1 MAAEQ
6 DMIDQLERLLDG
18 GQVFLA
24 QDLARDQIEGG
35 QDDPQFLGLYALAL
49 IRSGAVEAAESVL
62 ASVRG
67 LSGLDEAADRST
79 YAALISSLGGVAGEA
94 PGIEDIRE
102 RLNTVQDA
110 LGRLMERGRDKAL
123 GPAAIVVLGD
133 CYVELY
139 RRTHKPDMLDRA
151 LALFEDASR
160 KGQGA
165 RPAAMAGMLRLA
177 TGRRAEGGAAPEIR
191 EDRAASH
198 NGFWRAIYAASQA
211 IEAGDA
217 DAAIEQ
223 FATARGHSRATS
235 HRATV
240 IRDLLG
246 LYTAATPDAPAA
258 LTQLF
263 KPPRIVV
270 FSGAAFD
277 RPGASAQCPASA
289 EGAIRDAIRAKL
301 AEMDAEIGYSSASC
315 GSDLLFIE
323 AMLERDAEVNIVLPF
338 AREDFER
345 ERVAYVDPV
354 WVRRFD
360 IALKLASSVT
370 YATPGPFLGDEVLY
384 RFGNQALQGAAIMRG
399 RQFGVDPDLLTVWDM
414 TPGGEIG
421 GVSDFIDQ
429 WADMMR
435 LHIIDLDD
443 LRPTPPAA
451 PVIEAPQ
458 VFAGSREIRALM
470 MSDIVGSSRVTEAQM
485 PLYAGFLNRIAAELA
500 ARAPAP
506 TFANTWGDA
515 VFATSPSAVD
525 LATYALAL
533 KAAVLEFG
541 GLDGALEAPLG
552 MRISLNAGPVLETN
566 DDIAGRLGNFGA
578 EIVRAARIEPVT
590 TPNQIYATDPFVSLL
605 LAEENQSKT
614 QAESEG
620 AEWASSFDIQ
630 YIGRVALAK
639 NAGAEGL
646 HHLAAA
652 SV

>member
-1 MAAEQ
+1 MDAQQ
-6 DMIDQLERLLDG
+6 DLIDQLERLLDD

-24 QDLARDQIEGG
+24 QDLARDQVEAG

-49 IRSGAVEAAESVL
+49 IRSGAAEAAEDVL
-62 ASVRG
+62 QSVRG
-67 LSGLDEAADRST
+67 LAGLDEAADRST
-79 YAALISSLGGVAGEA
+79 YAALVATLGANPGAT

-102 RLNTVQDA
+102 RLDAVQDA
-110 LGRLMERGRDKAL
+110 IGRLMARGRDEAL
-123 GPAAIVVLGD
+123 GPAAIIVLGD
-133 CYVELY
+133 CYVELF
-139 RRTHKPDMLDRA
+139 RRTRKPGMLDRA
-151 LALFEDASR
+151 LTLFEDASR

-177 TGRRAEGGAAPEIR
+177 TGRSASGEAAHELREG
-191 EDRAASH
+191 DTTSH
-198 NGFWRAIYAASQA
+198 DGFWRAIHAASQA
-211 IEAGDA
+211 LEADDTDLA
-217 DAAIEQ
+217 TEQ
-223 FATARGHSRATS
+223 FAEARSLSRATS
-235 HRATV
+235 HRTTV

-246 LYTAATPDAPAA
+246 FYVAANPNAPEA
-258 LTQLF
+258 LAQLF

-277 RPGASAQCPASA
+277 RPGAPAQCPASA

-338 AREDFER
+338 AREDFVR
-345 ERVAYVDPV
+345 ERVAYADPV

-384 RFGNQALQGAAIMRG
+384 RFGNQALQGAAITRG
-399 RQFGVDPDLLTVWDM
+399 RQFGVDPDLLTAWDM

-443 LRPTPPAA
+443 VRPMPDMA
-451 PVIEAPQ
+451 PVVEAPQ
-458 VFAGSREIRALM
+458 VITGSREIRALM

-500 ARAPAP
+500 ANAPAP

-525 LATYALAL
+525 LAKYALAL
-533 KAAVLEFG
+533 KAAVLAYGDLE
-541 GLDGALEAPLG
+541 GALETPLG
-552 MRISLNAGPVLETN
+552 MRISLNAGPVLETA

-614 QAESEG
+614 QAEAEG
-620 AEWASSFDIQ
+620 AEWASSFEIQ
-630 YIGRVALAK
+630 YIGRVVLAK

-646 HHLAAA
+646 HHLSAA
-652 SV
+652 VR

>member
-1 MAAEQ
+1 MDAER
-6 DMIDQLERLLDG
+6 DMIDQLESLLDD

-24 QDLARDQIEGG
+24 QDLARDQVESGLN
-35 QDDPQFLGLYALAL
+35 DPQFLGLYALAL
-49 IRSGAVEAAESVL
+49 IRSGAIEAAEEVL

-67 LSGLDEAADRST
+67 LAGLDEAVDRST
-79 YAALISSLGGVAGEA
+79 YAALVSSFGGDPKSAQ
-94 PGIEDIRE
+94 GIEDIRG
-102 RLNTVQDA
+102 RLDAVQDA
-110 LGRLMERGRDKAL
+110 IARLMARGRDEAL
-123 GPAAIVVLGD
+123 GPAAIIVLGD
-133 CYVELY
+133 CYVELF
-139 RRTHKPDMLDRA
+139 RRTRRPEMLERA
-151 LALFEDASR
+151 LTLFEDASR

-177 TGRRAEGGAAPEIR
+177 TGRAASRKAPAEIR
-191 EDRAASH
+191 EDRGALH

-211 IEAGDA
+211 LEAGDTETA
-217 DAAIEQ
+217 LENLSAARSLSQ
-223 FATARGHSRATS
+223 ATS
-235 HRATV
+235 HRSTV
-240 IRDLLG
+240 IRDLLD
-246 LYTAATPDAPAA
+246 LYADGSSAAPAT
-258 LTQLF
+258 LTKLF

-277 RPGASAQCPASA
+277 RPGAPEQCPVSA

-338 AREDFER
+338 AREDFVR

-354 WVRRFD
+354 WARRFD

-443 LRPTPPAA
+443 LRPMPEALSSAVTPQ
-451 PVIEAPQ
+451 IIT
-458 VFAGSREIRALM
+458 GNREIRALM

-500 ARAPAP
+500 QNAPAP

-525 LATYALAL
+525 LANYALAL
-533 KAAVLEFG
+533 KAAVLKFG
-541 GLDGALEAPLG
+541 DLEGALETPLG
-552 MRISLNAGPVLETN
+552 MRISLNAGPVLETA

-620 AEWASSFDIQ
+620 SEWVSSFEIQ
-630 YIGRVALAK
+630 YIGRVVLAK

-646 HHLAAA
+646 HHLSAADG
-652 SV
+652 